1 MEKRLVL
8 IVVTL
13 AFLLTGCA
21 MGNKMIGSWK
31 DPGYTGPITGKILVV
46 GVAHNPTVRRIFED
60 SLVHNLQAAG
70 ADAVAG
76 YTVNSERIEP
86 NEGEIRKMV
95 RRAGAAAVLVTHAV
109 GSDEKTRYFPAI
121 GGTFVNPG
129 YYGGLYSYYPRVY
142 SYVYMPAQTVT
153 TEMVTLETGLY
164 AADTG
169 QLIWIGRTEAMNP
182 EMTRKYYTAL
192 SSLFVKDLRKEKL
205 L

>member
-21 MGNKMIGSWK
+21 VGNKMIGSWK
-31 DPGYTGPITGKILVV
+31 DPGFTGPITGKILVV
-46 GVAHNPTVRRIFED
+46 GVADNPTVRRIFED
-60 SLVHNLQAAG
+60 SLVHNLRAAG

-86 NEGEIRKMV
+86 NEGEVKKMV
-95 RRAGAAAVLVTHAV
+95 QRSGAAAVLVTHAV
-109 GSDEKTRYFPAI
+109 GSQEKTRYFPAI
-121 GGTFVNPG
+121 GGTFVDPG
-129 YYGGLYSYYPRVY
+129 YYGGLYSYYPMVY
-142 SYVYMPAQTVT
+142 NYVYMPAQTVT

-164 AADTG
+164 AAETG

-182 EMTRKYYTAL
+182 EMTKKYYTAL